1 KAYGANPTPVDWGQ
15 LYTALQQGVVD
26 GNAGTP
32 LPPYASIKLYE
43 VTKHY
48 VAIGFRNNL
57 FPIYMN
63 QKKFDSLTPVQQKA
77 LLDAAAQTEALAGQ
91 FGRDKVKAAIGE
103 VEKAGVRIYHPN
115 REEMAQWLSVRETV
129 WQGVADQFKGKIDLG
144 VASEIFK
151 LNPR

>member
-1 KAYGANPTPVDWGQ
+1 V
-15 LYTALQQGVVD
+15 
-26 GNAGTP
+26 GTP
-32 LPPYASIKLYE
+32 LPPYAAIKLYE

-63 QKKFDSLTPVQQKA
+63 QKKFDSLTPIQQKA

-91 FGRDKVKAAIGE
+91 YGRDKVKGAINE
-103 VEKAGVRIYHPN
+103 VKKAGVQIYHPTKD
-115 REEMAQWLSVRETV
+115 EMAQWMTVRETV
-129 WQGVADQFKGKIDLG
+129 WQQVANEFKGKIDLG
-144 VASEIFK
+144 IANEIFK